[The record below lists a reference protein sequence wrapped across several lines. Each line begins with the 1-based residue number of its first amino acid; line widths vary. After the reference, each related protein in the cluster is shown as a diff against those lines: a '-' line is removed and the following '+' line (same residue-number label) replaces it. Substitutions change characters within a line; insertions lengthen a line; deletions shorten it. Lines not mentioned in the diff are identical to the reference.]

1 MSNLIHITLIKGK
14 VKQEQTTPT
23 NTSMEQERGLK
34 FLRAKDSAKRQLFTD
49 ESESGNWV
57 YSEKEKTY
65 KLLKMSTR
73 PQEILNNEIEDTN
86 CSNIGKQI
94 F

>member
-23 NTSMEQERGLK
+23 NTSVEQERVSK
-34 FLRAKDSAKRQLFTD
+34 FVRAKDPVKRQLFTD

-73 PQEILNNEIEDTN
+73 PQEILNNEIDDTN
-86 CSNIGKQI
+86 RSNIGKPV